1 LHFRRASPVD
11 LARALL
17 EAAEPETRARIGAS
31 LTDTLGRDA
40 FLAGLGGAF
49 SATSAA
55 RGGASPHPLAGH

>member
-1 LHFRRASPVD
+1 VD

-40 FLAGLGGAF
+40 FLAGLGDAFVGAAEPRRGAEPHGLA
-49 SATSAA
+49 SA
-55 RGGASPHPLAGH
+55 